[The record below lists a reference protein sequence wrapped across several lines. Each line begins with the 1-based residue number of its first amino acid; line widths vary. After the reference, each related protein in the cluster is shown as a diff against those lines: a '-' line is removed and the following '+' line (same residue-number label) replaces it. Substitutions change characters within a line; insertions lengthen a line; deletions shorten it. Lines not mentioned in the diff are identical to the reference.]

1 MCFELVERRK
11 VKTQHLVP
19 GSFRVGVNPE
29 KRAKTKKLLLFALT
43 CCVATFAVCGK
54 KGKAGGRNKVRQPQC
69 CKKDDPK
76 SLQVHANGGG
86 FRIKKKKI

>member
-19 GSFRVGVNPE
+19 GSFRIGVNPE

-54 KGKAGGRNKVRQPQC
+54 KWERC
-69 CKKDDPK
+69 
-76 SLQVHANGGG
+76 
-86 FRIKKKKI
+86 RIDVEHLEYFQS